1 DKFGNIWMA
10 AQQGLFV
17 YHPLNHKIKK
27 LLINQPM
34 LGDYAPRALV
44 EDSRGYIWVG
54 TYGQGLYVFDQDHR
68 LIKKMSRAEGFKNNT
83 INHLFRDRDKNI
95 WIATN
100 EGIAVQRL
108 DKSIGQLEHIRPP
121 GSDAWLIVDAIAE
134 DRSGN

>member
-1 DKFGNIWMA
+1 
-10 AQQGLFV
+10 
-17 YHPLNHKIKK
+17 
-27 LLINQPM
+27 LIITHETQ
-34 LGDYAPRALV
+34 
-44 EDSRGYIWVG
+44 DSRGYIWVG
-54 TYGQGLYVFDQDHR
+54 TYGQGLYVFDQHHR
-68 LIKKMSRAEGFKNNT
+68 LIKKMSRAEGFKSNT

-134 DRSGN
+134 DRSGNLWCSTKSGLLRYIPKGKRFMRLVQTQP